1 MKMSYVKFSRFALG
15 AMVALSFLIVSASAS
30 QYVFSVRGDSTVIN
44 GVGFVAK
51 GVRCSQSLIT
61 QAATDSLIFYL
72 DTFKY
77 YGCNI
82 VSVYIMGSRYG
93 NIPGYNHDG
102 TLNPIYSARL
112 GQIIEAADS
121 KGMIVLVGCLYWG
134 GTTAKFTDWGQSN
147 VDTAVANTA
156 RWISSHN
163 YRNVFV
169 DIDNEGMAGGIIP
182 NKVEAIQSGRAVDP
196 QILFS
201 CDWGD
206 AAAAAAADLSVHIGT
221 QVAGKPYI
229 ESEGC
234 GTWSYGSD
242 NYTASAIGTQHGG
255 CAVSQ
260 AQAAGPKGFMLA
272 DMWLQAA
279 PPLGPN
285 MNPGGNGTAG
295 SPGIRFWLE
304 ALKAAWGSWN
314 PPPPLQVGVSHELP
328 LHIATAAYDNVKVF
342 DLRGKLVAT
351 YSGNMLNASMKLLSR
366 NTGVNVVVY
375 SKGNDIINIKSFCNT
390 GR

>member
-1 MKMSYVKFSRFALG
+1 MKMVYVKFSSLALG
-15 AMVALSFLIVSASAS
+15 AMLALTFLMVPASAT
-30 QYVFSVRGDSTVIN
+30 QYVFGVRGDSTTIN
-44 GVGFVAK
+44 GKGFVAK
-51 GVRCSQSLIT
+51 GLRCSQSLIT

-77 YGCNI
+77 YGCNMI
-82 VSVYIMGSRYG
+82 SVYIMGSRYG
-93 NIPGYNHDG
+93 NIPGYICDG
-102 TLNPIYSARL
+102 TLNPTYSARL

-121 KGMIVLVGCLYWG
+121 KGMIILVGCLYWG
-134 GTTAKFTDWGQSN
+134 GTNAKCANWGQSN

-182 NKVEAIQSGRAVDP
+182 NKVEAMQSGRNVDP
-196 QILFS
+196 KILFS
-201 CDWGD
+201 SDWGD
-206 AAAAAAADLSVHIGT
+206 AAASAAADLVVHIGT

-234 GTWSYGSD
+234 GSWCYGSG
-242 NYTASAIGTQHGG
+242 NYCGVGTQHGG
-255 CAVSQ
+255 CGSSSMA
-260 AQAAGPKGFMLA
+260 AAGPKGFLLA
-272 DMWLQAA
+272 DMWLQAP

-285 MNPGGNGTAG
+285 MNPGTT
-295 SPGIRFWLE
+295 SVGIRAQLVS
-304 ALKAAWGSWN
+304 LKNAWGSWN
-314 PPPPLQVGVSHELP
+314 PPPPLVVGVSHELP
-328 LHIATAAYDNVKVF
+328 SRRIATTAYDNVKVF

-351 YSGNMLNASMKLLSR
+351 HFGNMPNASMKLLSR